1 MGEKGSGLHG
11 KQGRHSIPAEM
22 KKQKVGIRLYPEMI
36 RKLKAHRLSIAQIID
51 EALNS
56 WFERRN
62 D

>member
-1 MGEKGSGLHG
+1 MGGKGSGLHG
-11 KQGRHSIPAEM
+11 RQGRHSIPAEM